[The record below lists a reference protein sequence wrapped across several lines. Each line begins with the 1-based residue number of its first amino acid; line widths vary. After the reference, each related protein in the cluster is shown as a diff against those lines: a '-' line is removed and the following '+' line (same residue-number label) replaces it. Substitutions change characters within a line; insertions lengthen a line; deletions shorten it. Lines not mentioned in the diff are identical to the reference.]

1 MPDGCGRSV
10 MGSDVPDD
18 EPRIVDKIGDR
29 GAAEGRA
36 RLAPAA
42 PAKVERVGGKPAAG
56 EEGEPVV
63 PDGRVGEITVDE
75 QHRRTRDSFRPC
87 MQHSDSLELQS
98 LDHRPRRDNFL
109 AGGNTPSDMTLPPLE
124 PTMQPY
130 SRHILVSVGGFCSP
144 DRRGAELYRLLPS
157 LLQREGLLFGPNRV
171 KRGETPCLG
180 VCTGGPIVVV
190 YPEGVWYG
198 GVTPA
203 LLERIVVEHLGRG
216 RVVREAVFHRLTPP

>member
-1 MPDGCGRSV
+1 VRAWFDESRAEDRRQILELLEGDARRQHADAARRRGSDEHGGADELFGGEELDEKPAHRMPDGCGRSV

-130 SRHILVSVGGFCSP
+130 SR
-144 DRRGAELYRLLPS
+144 
-157 LLQREGLLFGPNRV
+157 
-171 KRGETPCLG
+171 
-180 VCTGGPIVVV
+180 
-190 YPEGVWYG
+190 
-198 GVTPA
+198 
-203 LLERIVVEHLGRG
+203 
-216 RVVREAVFHRLTPP
+216 